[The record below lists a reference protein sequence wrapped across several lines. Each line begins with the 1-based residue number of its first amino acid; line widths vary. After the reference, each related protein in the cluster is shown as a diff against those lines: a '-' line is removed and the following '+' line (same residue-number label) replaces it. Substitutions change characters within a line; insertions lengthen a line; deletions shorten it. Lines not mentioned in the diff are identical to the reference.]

1 MGNGERITDLGGAV
15 YPAAGPHDGS
25 HCGGGLY
32 GQRHHGGNQGNRL
45 FGEDTHGRAG
55 DCAVGHPMPAGLLVV
70 CDRHGGRGR
79 LVGTGPGPGSGLL
92 CGLPGHVRLGEAGT
106 AVGKIQT
113 SGRKRMNDAVTIG
126 MAATAVGTVLWF
138 LVKMM
143 IDDFKRS
150 VSGVGSKLDSTI
162 ARFDERVTK
171 LEDKQEADIKAVQK
185 ELSSIKGDFATT
197 FVLREDFFRSMNGV
211 EDKMR
216 SMDSKLDRLLVRQGG
231 KTDG

>member
-1 MGNGERITDLGGAV
+1 
-15 YPAAGPHDGS
+15 
-25 HCGGGLY
+25 
-32 GQRHHGGNQGNRL
+32 
-45 FGEDTHGRAG
+45 
-55 DCAVGHPMPAGLLVV
+55 
-70 CDRHGGRGR
+70 
-79 LVGTGPGPGSGLL
+79 
-92 CGLPGHVRLGEAGT
+92 
-106 AVGKIQT
+106 
-113 SGRKRMNDAVTIG
+113 MNDAITIG

-143 IDDFKRS
+143 IDDFKQS

-171 LEDKQEADIKAVQK
+171 LENKQEADIKAVQK

-216 SMDSKLDRLLVRQGG
+216 SMDGKLDRLLVRQGG
-231 KTDG
+231 KADG

>member
-1 MGNGERITDLGGAV
+1 
-15 YPAAGPHDGS
+15 
-25 HCGGGLY
+25 
-32 GQRHHGGNQGNRL
+32 
-45 FGEDTHGRAG
+45 
-55 DCAVGHPMPAGLLVV
+55 
-70 CDRHGGRGR
+70 
-79 LVGTGPGPGSGLL
+79 
-92 CGLPGHVRLGEAGT
+92 
-106 AVGKIQT
+106 
-113 SGRKRMNDAVTIG
+113 MNDAVTIG

-185 ELSSIKGDFATT
+185 EL
-197 FVLREDFFRSMNGV
+197 REDFFRSMNGV

-231 KTDG
+231 KADG